1 MKRLTSFFI
10 AFIICCNLFAQDT
23 LKVGVMLPLH
33 KIDGDGR
40 RMLEYYRG
48 LLLGIEDLKKQ

>member
-10 AFIICCNLFAQDT
+10 AFIVCCNLFAQDT

-40 RMLEYYRG
+40 RMLEYCYWV
-48 LLLGIEDLKKQ
+48 LKT